1 MKISVI
7 GTGYVGLVTGVSL
20 AEIGHE
26 VICVDTNVEKIE
38 MLKKYKSPIYEPGIE
53 KLIKS
58 NFEAGRLYFELN
70 SELNYDDCEIIY
82 LAVGTPQA
90 EDGTADLTYINQV
103 IDDIRNRCR
112 QDKIIVTKSTVPVG
126 TNLQI
131 KESLNKNNDVYFD
144 VVSNPEFLREGSA
157 VKDVF
162 NPERIVLG
170 SDSKEAIQ
178 KIVEVNHKFNA
189 PAIQTNF
196 ESTEIIKYASNAF
209 LATKISY
216 ANMISNLCEAAGAD
230 IHSVTKGMGLDHRI
244 GDKFLQAGIGY
255 GGSCFPK
262 DTSALTK
269 ISDKYHVDSSIVKS
283 AMKINE
289 QQQIKLISYLDEIY
303 TDVKDKKISL
313 LGLAFKPETDDIR
326 DAAAIKIIKKLLE
339 RQAKVHVFDPEAMN
353 NIKQVFGEKIVYEET
368 ATSTLQGSEAALVI
382 TEWDAIKN
390 IELAEF
396 KSEMKRPLILDGR
409 GIFLDA
415 EEDSEIE
422 YRTIGRKGAI

>member
-26 VICVDTNVEKIE
+26 VICVDTNIEKIE
-38 MLKKYKSPIYEPGIE
+38 MLKRFKSPIYEPGIE
-53 KLIKS
+53 DLIKS
-58 NFEAGRLYFELN
+58 NFEAGRLSFELN
-70 SELNYDDCEIIY
+70 TAVNYDECEVIY

-103 IDDIRNRCR
+103 IKDIKASSHE
-112 QDKIIVTKSTVPVG
+112 DKIIVTKSTVPVG
-126 TNLQI
+126 TNAQI
-131 KESLNKNNDVYFD
+131 KQKLNEGSNVHFD

-170 SDSKEAIQ
+170 SDNEVAI
-178 KIVEVNHKFNA
+178 KVVADINEKFAA
-189 PAIQTNF
+189 PVIQTNF
-196 ESTEIIKYASNAF
+196 ESAEIIKYASNAF

-216 ANMISNLCEAAGAD
+216 ANMISNLCEAAGGD
-230 IHSVTKGMGLDHRI
+230 IYAVTYGMGLDHRI

-269 ISDKYHVDSSIVKS
+269 IADKYQVDSSIVKS

-289 QQQIKLISYLDEIY
+289 QQQTKLVTYLDQVY
-303 TDVKDKKISL
+303 PNVKGKKISL

-326 DAAAIKIIKKLLE
+326 DAASIKVIKELLE
-339 RQAKVHVFDPEAMN
+339 RDAEVHVFDPEAMG
-353 NIKQVFGEKIVYEET
+353 NIKNIFGEKITYDET
-368 ATSTLQGSEAALVI
+368 VDVLLQDSDAALVI
-382 TEWDAIKN
+382 TEWEVIKK
-390 IELAEF
+390 IDLSEF
-396 KSEMKRPLILDGR
+396 KSKMKRPLILDGR

-415 EEDSEIE
+415 DEDSDIE
-422 YRTIGRKGAI
+422 YQTIGRKGAI